1 MLWLIVDPQKLFVK
15 RQQTPKAEAH
25 GPSSVPSKAVHS
37 EKLRNF
43 ITIVSLDLL
52 LFIKIIIKVVI
63 EKSRGG
69 RFLWKKELRFGLDLG
84 GLAVRTEKK
93 GPIMSNF

>member
-1 MLWLIVDPQKLFVK
+1 MLLRNEKLKFSYIKYDILWLIVDPQKLFVK

-52 LFIKIIIKVVI
+52 LFIKITIKVVI
-63 EKSRGG
+63 EKSCGG
-69 RFLWKKELRFGLDLG
+69 RFLRN
-84 GLAVRTEKK
+84 R
-93 GPIMSNF
+93 N